1 MTIGRPVLVVVT
13 IPPGRIMRM
22 RRRFGS
28 CVIVVM
34 VMSRRAITYFVGTL
48 DRQVDQVDGD

>member
-13 IPPGRIMRM
+13 ILPGRIMRM

-34 VMSRRAITYFVGTL
+34 VMSRRAIAHFVGTL